1 MSETHLPQ
9 DWATWIDL
17 VRSALRPGPPIP
29 HEQLLLVTD
38 MEGRHLRR
46 LDPPTDVVSRKGAV
60 LLIFYPDSHDL
71 RIPLTVRSNTL
82 PTHRGE
88 VSLPGGATDPDDD
101 GPTATALREGYEELG
116 IDPESIDIWGTLSP
130 LYIPP
135 SNFYITPV
143 VGFSKHHPH
152 MQVNTAEVQEVITV
166 TVRELLDPQRV
177 VVEQWQRQG
186 IALQVPF
193 FAIAGHKV
201 WGATAMIL
209 SELVARIRRSLLSN
223 EET

>member
-1 MSETHLPQ
+1 MSDTYLPQ
-9 DWATWIDL
+9 DWLTWTTI
-17 VRSALRPGPPIP
+17 VRAALLPGPPIP

-46 LDPPTDVVSRKGAV
+46 HEPPTGVVSRKGAV
-60 LLIFYPDSHDL
+60 LLVLYPDMHDL

-82 PTHRGE
+82 STHSGE

-101 GPTATALREGYEELG
+101 SPTATALREGYEELG
-116 IDPESIDIWGTLSP
+116 IDATAIDVWGTLSP
-130 LYIPP
+130 IYIPP

-143 VGFSKHHPH
+143 VGFSKHHLDLR
-152 MQVNTAEVQEVITV
+152 VNVAEVQEVITI
-166 TVRELLDPQRV
+166 TIRELLDPQRV

-186 IALQVPF
+186 MTLQVPF

-209 SELVARIRRSLLSN
+209 SEFVARIQRNLAN
-223 EET
+223 NGAA

>member
-9 DWATWIDL
+9 DWPTWTAL
-17 VRSALRPGPPIP
+17 VRSALQPGPPIP

-46 LDPPTDVVSRKGAV
+46 LDPPTDIVSRKGAV
-60 LLIFYPDSHDL
+60 LLVLYPDLYDL
-71 RIPLTVRSNTL
+71 RIPLTVRSNAL

-116 IDPESIDIWGTLSP
+116 IDPNSIDIWGSLSP
-130 LYIPP
+130 IYIPP

-143 VGFSKHHPH
+143 VGFSKHHLD
-152 MQVNTAEVQEVITV
+152 MRMNVAEVQEVITV

-177 VVEQWQRQG
+177 VVEQWQRHG
-186 IALQVPF
+186 VELQVPF

-209 SELVARIRRSLLSN
+209 SELVARIRRNLAEN
-223 EET
+223 AET